1 MTSRYFDLNIQ
12 RVLEHWSVS
21 EALREVIA
29 NALDEQALTRTAD
42 VEIVESADAVWHIR
56 DFGRGLRYEHF
67 TQNENPEKLAQP
79 SLVIGKFGVGLK
91 DALATFDRHD
101 VGVLIRSA
109 HAEITIESVAKHG
122 FDDVRTLHAVVDQPS
137 EPGIVGTDFA
147 LSGLT
152 RSNVER
158 AMEFFL

>member
-42 VEIVESADAVWHIR
+42 VEIAESADAVWHIR

-67 TQNENPEKLAQP
+67 TQNENPEKLA
-79 SLVIGKFGVGLK
+79 
-91 DALATFDRHD
+91 R
-101 VGVLIRSA
+101 
-109 HAEITIESVAKHG
+109 
-122 FDDVRTLHAVVDQPS
+122 
-137 EPGIVGTDFA
+137 
-147 LSGLT
+147 
-152 RSNVER
+152 R
-158 AMEFFL
+158 A

>member
-42 VEIVESADAVWHIR
+42 VEIVESTDAVWHIR

-101 VGVLIRSA
+101 VGVVVRSA

-122 FDDVRTLHAVVDQPS
+122 FDDVRTLHAVVS
-137 EPGIVGTDFA
+137 ESPDLAMHGTEFILTG
-147 LSGLT
+147 LS
-152 RSNVER
+152 R
-158 AMEFFL
+158 ADVDRAKQF